1 VKRILGFLGW
11 LGVVLVLAA
20 VVLRFTKP
28 DLPQWY
34 QRLALAGL
42 VVTAVYTLSQWR
54 EIARSFQARNVKY
67 GSIAASSVVVVLGIL
82 LAINYI
88 SNRQN
93 KRWDLTAAGQFTLSD
108 QTRQILG
115 TLNQPLTIRAFYA
128 GPSAEEYRDRLAEYT
143 YHSRQV
149 STEFVDAERNPIEAQ
164 KHNITSVPTFVIEYA
179 GRTERATAPDEQ
191 SLTNALKKVI
201 EGKAKKIYFLQGHG
215 ERDPTS
221 SDPTGY
227 SGIADA
233 LKVDNFE
240 TAKLTLA
247 QEGKVPEDATVV
259 MVAGPTVDLLAP
271 ELEALRA
278 FLKRGGKLALFI
290 DPPDKGAAPDPAG
303 VIALARE
310 WGAAV
315 GSDLVIDAS
324 GLGQLIGTGASVPVA
339 MPVSH
344 PITENFGIMTAFP
357 LARSVAPVEGG
368 VDGRV
373 AQKVLETSPQS
384 WAETDLT
391 GLYATN
397 RPERNLDKGDK
408 PGPVS
413 IAVATSAPA
422 AEAPPPP
429 PAATPA
435 STPAPDAPK
444 PETRVLVVGDS
455 DFASNRAVGLTGN
468 REVFLNM
475 ANWLAQQENLIAIRP
490 RNPEDR
496 PINITA
502 DQQRMVMWFTMAIV
516 PALLFGNAVRV
527 WWKRR

>member
-1 VKRILGFLGW
+1 
-11 LGVVLVLAA
+11 
-20 VVLRFTKP
+20 
-28 DLPQWY
+28 
-34 QRLALAGL
+34 
-42 VVTAVYTLSQWR
+42 
-54 EIARSFQARNVKY
+54 
-67 GSIAASSVVVVLGIL
+67 
-82 LAINYI
+82 
-88 SNRQN
+88 
-93 KRWDLTAAGQFTLSD
+93 
-108 QTRQILG
+108 
-115 TLNQPLTIRAFYA
+115 
-128 GPSAEEYRDRLAEYT
+128 
-143 YHSRQV
+143 
-149 STEFVDAERNPIEAQ
+149 
-164 KHNITSVPTFVIEYA
+164 
-179 GRTERATAPDEQ
+179 
-191 SLTNALKKVI
+191 
-201 EGKAKKIYFLQGHG
+201 
-215 ERDPTS
+215 
-221 SDPTGY
+221 
-227 SGIADA
+227 
-233 LKVDNFE
+233 
-240 TAKLTLA
+240 
-247 QEGKVPEDATVV
+247 
-259 MVAGPTVDLLAP
+259 
-271 ELEALRA
+271 
-278 FLKRGGKLALFI
+278 
-290 DPPDKGAAPDPAG
+290 
-303 VIALARE
+303 
-310 WGAAV
+310 
-315 GSDLVIDAS
+315 
-324 GLGQLIGTGASVPVA
+324 
-339 MPVSH
+339 
-344 PITENFGIMTAFP
+344 
-357 LARSVAPVEGG
+357 VEGG